1 MDLREWREKRKGE
14 KRVLPS
20 GLVVTVR
27 RCDLLDLAAQGQI
40 PAPLMAIAGNL
51 VTTGIV
57 VTMEDFSEYATV
69 VNLLVRA
76 CMIDPPVAED
86 PDEEH
91 VGINELPMKDR
102 IAVYSW
108 ANEGVAMLAPFR
120 EERREPADAGRS
132 GDEVRAEA
140 E

>member
-1 MDLREWREKRKGE
+1 MDLKEWREKRKGE
-14 KRVLPS
+14 KRLLPS

-40 PAPLMAIAGNL
+40 PAPLVAMVGNL
-51 VTTGIV
+51 VTTGVAVNI
-57 VTMEDFSEYATV
+57 ENFGDYATV

-76 CMIDPPVAED
+76 CMIDPPVAEE
-86 PDEEH
+86 PDDEY
-91 VGINELPMKDR
+91 VGIQELPMKDR
-102 IAVYSW
+102 IAIYNW
-108 ANEGVAMLAPFR
+108 ANEGVAWLGPFR
-120 EERREPADAGRS
+120 EESGEPEDTGRS